1 MDVEFKR
8 PDLHMHSVYSDGTDS
23 PRELISRLRADGIDL
38 FSLTDH
44 DSFAG
49 CESVIKLLKKGDPA
63 FICGIEFSCR
73 DEYGKYHI
81 LGYGFDIS
89 GDSITNAVEYTHNA
103 RIEKARL
110 RIKELEKQYGFTF
123 TEQEKE
129 ELFSQNSPGKPHI
142 ARMMLAHGYVKD
154 KSQAFEIMEGYNG
167 PGRHL
172 TPTEAIDA
180 ILRSGGVPVLA
191 HGPLGDGRQ
200 QLDGEEML
208 RRVITLKESGLMG
221 LECFYSGFDP
231 AQTALMIS
239 LAERHGM
246 LVTAGSDYHG
256 DNKTVLP
263 GETGGAD
270 NALLRGF
277 TDLLSGAGKIY
288 N

>member
-8 PDLHMHSVYSDGTDS
+8 PDLHMHSVYSDGTD
-23 PRELISRLRADGIDL
+23 PPCGLISRLRGAGIDL

-49 CESVIKLLKKGDPA
+49 CETVIKLLKKDDPA
-63 FICGIEFSCR
+63 FICGIEFSCS

-81 LGYGFDIS
+81 LGYGFDMN
-89 GDSITNAVEYTHNA
+89 GDSITNAVKYTHNA
-103 RIEKARL
+103 RISKARL
-110 RIKELEKQYGFTF
+110 RLNELEKQYGFIF
-123 TEQEKE
+123 TEQEKA

-142 ARMMLAHGYVKD
+142 ARMMLAHGYVKE
-154 KSQAFEIMEGYNG
+154 KSQAFEIMEEYNG

-172 TPTEAIDA
+172 TPAEAIDA

-200 QLDGEEML
+200 QLGCEEML
-208 RRVITLKESGLMG
+208 RRVITLKAIGLMG

-256 DNKTVLP
+256 ENKTVLP
-263 GETGGAD
+263 GETNGAD
-270 NALLRGF
+270 NAKLVPFFNVLNE
-277 TDLLSGAGKIY
+277 KIIK
-288 N
+288 